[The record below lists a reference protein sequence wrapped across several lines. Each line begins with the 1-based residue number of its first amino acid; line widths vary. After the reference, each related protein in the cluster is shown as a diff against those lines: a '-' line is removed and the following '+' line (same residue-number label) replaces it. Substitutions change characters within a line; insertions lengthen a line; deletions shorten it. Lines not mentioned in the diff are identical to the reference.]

1 MAERSPGS
9 RAARHRLGTGLRK
22 LREHANLRLEAAAEE
37 LECSI
42 AKISRLE
49 NGLGPAKLWD
59 VRILLDLYGVEDV
72 SMRRQFEEWA
82 RNSKSTGWWEPDFD
96 LTTDDVSR
104 YLSTETDAAR
114 LRIFCAP
121 WLPSQLQT
129 ADYARA
135 HITAFHPDWPAHDV
149 DRFVN
154 LRIARREALLR
165 ANTATEMEV
174 VVDEAAVRRRIGTP
188 EVHFQALSWLI
199 STLDEIDRGTLTI
212 PDRAV
217 LSWPEQGGRRLH
229 DLRAARA
236 EAGFRHRVFGGYFRR
251 TLDGGRRAG
260 FVERDLRGGSGSRAG
275 SGAVAGDARG
285 HPQFALTARRYN
297 RPASPYMCPGR
308 GGVRLGA

>member
-82 RNSKSTGWWEPDFD
+82 RNSKSTGWWEPDSD
-96 LTTDDVSR
+96 LTSDDVSR

-188 EVHFQALSWLI
+188 QVHVQALSWLI
-199 STLDEIDRGTLTI
+199 STLDEIDRRTLTFRI
-212 PDRAV
+212 VPFSAGPSRAV
-217 LSWPEQGGRRLH
+217 GAFTIFEPREPRL
-229 DLRAARA
+229 DSATAYSEDTFGERWMEEGELDSLNEIFA
-236 EAGFRHRVFGGYFRR
+236 EVAGLA
-251 TLDGGRRAG
+251 LDP
-260 FVERDLRGGSGSRAG
+260 VPSRAMLEDIRN
-275 SGAVAGDARG
+275 S
-285 HPQFALTARRYN
+285 L
-297 RPASPYMCPGR
+297 
-308 GGVRLGA
+308 

>member
-1 MAERSPGS
+1 VTERSPGS

-59 VRILLDLYGVEDV
+59 VRILLDLYGVKDA
-72 SMRRQFEEWA
+72 SLRRQFEEWA
-82 RNSKSTGWWEPDFD
+82 RDTKSRGWWEPDAD

-135 HITAFHPDWPAHDV
+135 HIAAFHPDWPAHDV

-165 ANTATEMEV
+165 TDEAPEMEV

-188 EVHFQALSWLI
+188 EVHVEALSWLI
-199 STLDEIDRGTLTI
+199 STLDEIN
-212 PDRAV
+212 
-217 LSWPEQGGRRLH
+217 
-229 DLRAARA
+229 
-236 EAGFRHRVFGGYFRR
+236 RR
-251 TLDGGRRAG
+251 TLTFRIVPFSAG
-260 FVERDLRGGSGSRAG
+260 PSRAV
-275 SGAVAGDARG
+275 GAFTIFEPREPGLDSATAYSEDTFGERWMEAGELGPLNEIFAEVAGL
-285 HPQFALTARRYN
+285 ALD
-297 RPASPYMCPGR
+297 PAPSRAMLEDIR
-308 GGVRLGA
+308 DSL